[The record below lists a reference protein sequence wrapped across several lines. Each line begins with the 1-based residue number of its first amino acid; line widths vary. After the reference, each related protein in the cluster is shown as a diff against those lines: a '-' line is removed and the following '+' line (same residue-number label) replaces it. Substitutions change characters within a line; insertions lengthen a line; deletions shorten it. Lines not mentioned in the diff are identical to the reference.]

1 MPLVKIRHGLNIDV
15 QLPLVG
21 DFDNSAININAV
33 MRNNQNILFRVQK
46 IPPPPGPSHPGQPVF
61 DRYEVTSN
69 TLKYPDINFGIHTVD
84 VEFKDTETGVVG
96 V

>member
-1 MPLVKIRHGLNIDV
+1 MPLVKIKHGLNIIV

-33 MRNNQNILFRVQK
+33 MRNNQNISFRVQAV
-46 IPPPPGPSHPGQPVF
+46 PRPPGPSHPGQPF
-61 DRYEVTSN
+61 FEKYEVISN
-69 TLKYPDINFGIHTVD
+69 TLKYPDIDFGIHSVN